1 MQSGCTGVGN
11 YYSFVVA
18 SRSNDGVCHAD
29 ELFMLFKAHQVPVTM
44 VRTQADKRVR
54 QEEEEFSHLQLTLLG
69 ILVPGELKHAANVD
83 GLCQGGQPHSPGQL
97 MAESGL

>member
-1 MQSGCTGVGN
+1 MNTLALIII
-11 YYSFVVA
+11 YPFVVA

-54 QEEEEFSHLQLTLLG
+54 QENVRNFHL
-69 ILVPGELKHAANVD
+69 
-83 GLCQGGQPHSPGQL
+83 
-97 MAESGL
+97 

>member
-1 MQSGCTGVGN
+1 MPGFVGEIKCKVDIQALVIID
-11 YYSFVVA
+11 SFVVA

-54 QEEEEFSHLQLTLLG
+54 QENEEFLQL
-69 ILVPGELKHAANVD
+69 
-83 GLCQGGQPHSPGQL
+83 
-97 MAESGL
+97 

>member
-1 MQSGCTGVGN
+1 MDIQALVII
-11 YYSFVVA
+11 YSFVVA

-54 QEEEEFSHLQLTLLG
+54 QENAEFLQLYCR
-69 ILVPGELKHAANVD
+69 ILVPGELQHAANV
-83 GLCQGGQPHSPGQL
+83 GRLCQGGQPHSPGQL
-97 MAESGL
+97 LAKSGL

>member
-1 MQSGCTGVGN
+1 MLSGCTGVGN

-54 QEEEEFSHLQLTLLG
+54 QENVRNFHLQLTLLW
-69 ILVPGELKHAANVD
+69 D
-83 GLCQGGQPHSPGQL
+83 
-97 MAESGL
+97 SGSR

>member
-1 MQSGCTGVGN
+1 MPGFASEIKCKVNTRALVII
-11 YYSFVVA
+11 YSFVVA

-54 QEEEEFSHLQLTLLG
+54 QENEEFLHLQLTLLW
-69 ILVPGELKHAANVD
+69 D
-83 GLCQGGQPHSPGQL
+83 
-97 MAESGL
+97 SGSR

>member
-1 MQSGCTGVGN
+1 MKTLALVII
-11 YYSFVVA
+11 YAFVVA

-54 QEEEEFSHLQLTLLG
+54 QENEEFLHLQLTLLW
-69 ILVPGELKHAANVD
+69 D
-83 GLCQGGQPHSPGQL
+83 
-97 MAESGL
+97 SGSR